1 MNNHRSHWLKALVH
15 IPLQP
20 LMLFMRMWVRFSPAR
35 LALHLHEDES
45 TDGVRHF
52 ISFFFLFFF
61 FNFAAVTM
69 REAKLSLSKD
79 CISRGGKQ
87 ILMLVRYHP
96 SDTSN

>member
-1 MNNHRSHWLKALVH
+1 
-15 IPLQP
+15 
-20 LMLFMRMWVRFSPAR
+20 MWVRFSPAH

-52 ISFFFLFFF
+52 ISFFLNFFL
-61 FNFAAVTM
+61 NFAAVTM
-69 REAKLSLSKD
+69 QEAKLSLSKD

-96 SDTSN
+96 SDTSNKLTRSIKTSF

>member
-1 MNNHRSHWLKALVH
+1 M
-15 IPLQP
+15 
-20 LMLFMRMWVRFSPAR
+20 RFSPAR

-52 ISFFFLFFF
+52 ISFFFSL

-79 CISRGGKQ
+79 CLSRGAETD
-87 ILMLVRYHP
+87 LDASAL
-96 SDTSN
+96 SSF